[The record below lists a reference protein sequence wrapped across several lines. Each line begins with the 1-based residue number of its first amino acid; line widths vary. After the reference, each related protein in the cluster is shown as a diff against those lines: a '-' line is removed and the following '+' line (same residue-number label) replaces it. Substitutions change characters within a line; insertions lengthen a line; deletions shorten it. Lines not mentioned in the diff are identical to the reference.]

1 MCTST
6 FPAVF
11 CLYLLR
17 NKEFLNKFR
26 KRERER
32 EREREGE
39 KGRER
44 ERERERERDLKESI
58 HVIMESSKAKVLYD
72 RPIG

>member
-32 EREREGE
+32 ERERRREG
-39 KGRER
+39 GR